1 MKKKPIIGLTLDIE
15 KPGDYSKFDWYAIRK
30 NYIDSIEK
38 LGGIAFPLP
47 HNLNNI
53 NEYTKIIDGLIIT
66 GGNFSI
72 SPKFGP

>member
-53 NEYTKIIDGLIIT
+53 RSLVLYILHRLGELTKCLHLQY
-66 GGNFSI
+66 
-72 SPKFGP
+72 